1 MVRIEKAIDI
11 KAPPERVWE
20 LLALDRLEEWQ
31 MSPRMQLP
39 IRGMEFVS
47 EVRVPEDK
55 YRVGATAQPKMEK
68 EDVLWTV
75 TESLKNE
82 KITYLVEEQR
92 EKGITVT
99 FTVVMEPVEEGTKFT
114 YAGEVEMPWGVVGK
128 LIQPFAKRMGER
140 EIEMSLQK
148 LKSILE
154 T

>member
-1 MVRIEKAIDI
+1 LVRIEKAIDI
-11 KAPPERVWE
+11 SAPPERVWE
-20 LLALDRLEEWQ
+20 LLTLDRLEEWLV
-31 MSPRMQLP
+31 SPRMQLP
-39 IRGMEFVS
+39 IRGMAFIS

-68 EDVLWTV
+68 EDVLWKV
-75 TESLKNE
+75 MESRKNE
-82 KITYLVEEQR
+82 KIVYLVEEQR

-99 FTVVMEPVEEGTKFT
+99 YTVVLEPVEEGTKFT
-114 YAGEVEMPWGVVGK
+114 YAGELDMPWGVVGK

-140 EIEMSLQK
+140 EIEMSLKK